1 MPSLPFLTHCIAYS
15 RLAKLIFR
23 GDCYFVG
30 YFEDGR
36 TKHRAVIPPLAVLEA
51 GATEVDLSNKSLG
64 PGAAAILAAWISN
77 KDWGALT
84 RLNVSNNL
92 LSKRR
97 NPDWSH
103 THTHL
108 RDVWIYKHVSSG
120 RVQVAEPADF
130 YLPDLS
136 GVLALAEGIKSCWAL
151 SAITFGDRWCQGLRD
166 STISLDSSM
175 AVADLSHKNLGPS
188 GGAYIAAAFLGKCW

>member
-92 LSKRR
+92 LGYGG
-97 NPDWSH
+97 DM
-103 THTHL
+103 
-108 RDVWIYKHVSSG
+108 
-120 RVQVAEPADF
+120 
-130 YLPDLS
+130 S
-136 GVLALAEGIKSCWAL
+136 GVKALAA
-151 SAITFGDRWCQGLRD
+151 AIPDCR
-166 STISLDSSM
+166 
-175 AVADLSHKNLGPS
+175 
-188 GGAYIAAAFLGKCW
+188 